1 MSHSNAN
8 AVDYLHVM
16 CSEFREM
23 PGLCLTKPQAQRLWG
38 LDPLM
43 CEALLDALVDAK
55 FLQRTKNGVY
65 LRAGGDARLRP
76 SVRQPAA
83 E

>member
-1 MSHSNAN
+1 MPHAN
-8 AVDYLHVM
+8 VVDYLHVIR
-16 CSEFREM
+16 SEFLEM

-43 CEALLDALVDAK
+43 CESLLDALVDAK
-55 FLQRTKNGVY
+55 FLRLTKNGVY
-65 LRAGGDARLRP
+65 LRPGGDARMRP
-76 SVRQPAA
+76 SVRPPAA